1 MRLIIKIFVCLSI
14 GLLISCNIAL
24 SPQAQLKHLQATPNM
39 DPAINKILTE
49 TKLFS
54 QGNWPDK
61 RWWRIFHSPELNQ
74 LIEEALANNPS
85 LQEIRSRITAAKEE
99 AIVTRSLLFPLV
111 FFDASLTRQYLS
123 KNGLYRA
130 FNHKLARN
138 ATLIDLTLSF
148 TYEFDFWGKNR
159 NLFHAAIGEA
169 LATEAEAAQV
179 ALITTTAITQIYVAY
194 KTNLLRKQL
203 YEQLVNVRY
212 HLAQLQNF
220 VSVKGL
226 ASSLPTFSANESLF
240 EAKQLLSSIN
250 NELMTNKHLINILA
264 GRNPNT
270 PLPTSSP
277 LPKLPHA
284 LILPKT
290 LSIDLIARRPDL
302 MAQIWRAKALA
313 YRTSAAMAEFY
324 PDFNIAGFIGL
335 ESTKWRKFLDISSGK
350 AGIIPAV
357 HLPIFTAGAIAAN
370 VRATKA
376 EFDAAIYAYNN
387 LLLRS
392 TQEVLDVLAFA
403 QDVYEQ
409 KKEQVKIVNYAEQRY
424 NLTYLR
430 QQKGLD
436 SDFEL
441 YSIKE
446 EVIERKLVNITLLYN
461 QYLAAVKLIKAL
473 GGGYCQ
479 TEVPLAKKT

>member
-1 MRLIIKIFVCLSI
+1 MRLVIFICLSSC
-14 GLLISCNIAL
+14 LLISCNISL
-24 SPQAQLKHLQATPNM
+24 SPQAQLKNLQATPNM
-39 DPAINKILTE
+39 DPAVKKILAE
-49 TKLFS
+49 TNIFS

-61 RWWRIFHSPELNQ
+61 RWWLVFHSPELNN
-74 LIEEALANNPS
+74 LIEEALINNPS
-85 LQEIRSRITAAKEE
+85 LQEIKSRITTAKEE

-111 FFDASLTRQYLS
+111 FFDASMLRQYLS

-169 LATEAEAAQV
+169 LATEAEAAEV
-179 ALITTTAITQIYVAY
+179 ALITTTALTQVYAAY
-194 KTNLLRKQL
+194 KTNLVRKQL
-203 YEQLVNVRY
+203 YEQLVRVRS
-212 HLAQLQNF
+212 HLANLQNL
-220 VSVKGL
+220 VSTKGL
-226 ASSLPTFSANESLF
+226 ASNLPRFSANENLF

-250 NELMTNKHLINILA
+250 NELITNKHLINILA
-264 GRNPNT
+264 GRNPDT
-270 PLPTSSP
+270 PLQFSSS
-277 LPKLPHA
+277 LPSLPRS
-284 LILPKT
+284 LVIPKT

-313 YRTSAAMAEFY
+313 YRTGAAKAEFY
-324 PDFNIAGFIGL
+324 PDFNISGFIGL
-335 ESTKWRKFLDISSGK
+335 ESTKWRKFLDITSGK
-350 AGIIPAV
+350 AGITPAV

-376 EFDAAIYAYNN
+376 EFDAAIYAYND

-409 KKEQVKIVNYAEQRY
+409 KKEQVEIVNYAQQRY

-441 YSIKE
+441 YIIEE
-446 EVIERKLVNITLLYN
+446 EVIQRKLINVTLLYN

-479 TEVPLAKKT
+479 TVVPLAKKT